1 MNAEVKSEMDRVFG
15 SILKQYRNK
24 MDYTQA
30 DMAEKLGISEKYV
43 SRVETGIGGI
53 SKETLAKYINLLGIT
68 PNLFYKE
75 FVTNPRVKKE
85 IEVSEKL
92 SELSTEKLEVV
103 LQMAKMIKDLKK
115 ENEQMDNSFVQ
126 GDCSFCPEKWTKEQ
140 SLCPRKHYE
149 PLIFRNIN

>member
-53 SKETLAKYINLLGIT
+53 SKETLAKYVNILGIT

-75 FVTNPRVKKE
+75 FVTNPRIKKE

-92 SELSTEKLEVV
+92 AELSTDKLEVV
-103 LQMAKMIKDLKK
+103 LQMAKMLKDLK
-115 ENEQMDNSFVQ
+115 
-126 GDCSFCPEKWTKEQ
+126 
-140 SLCPRKHYE
+140 
-149 PLIFRNIN
+149 